1 MIFAMAKKVKLGSTT
16 ELLQKLE
23 SLSENSQLESM
34 EKIARKKPELTFSHL
49 EFTDRSRKHIAL
61 VFVYGYIIAITIAIV
76 CVPLYNWLAL
86 DNPETLD
93 LEKIM
98 AQLGAMIGS
107 PLGFVVGY
115 YFKEEARKDRD
126 L

>member
-1 MIFAMAKKVKLGSTT
+1 MILAMAKKIRLESTT
-16 ELLQKLE
+16 ELLHKLE
-23 SLSENSQLESM
+23 SLSKNSQLESM
-34 EKIARKKPELTFSHL
+34 EKIAKKKPELTFSHL

-61 VFVYGYIIAITIAIV
+61 VFVYGYIIAITIVVV

-86 DNPETLD
+86 NNPEALD

-115 YFKEEARKDRD
+115 YFKEETKRDRD